1 MSRASPEHAEH
12 ASYCQDVL
20 RRLGVCA
27 NAMHAKP
34 RSIKHGGG
42 MGPMREMVHV
52 EGNDGLVHSEAMR
65 TPIPLTVM
73 PKLTDAV
80 SVDRGTHR
88 RLPSSFRR

>member
-1 MSRASPEHAEH
+1 
-12 ASYCQDVL
+12 
-20 RRLGVCA
+20 
-27 NAMHAKP
+27 
-34 RSIKHGGG
+34 